1 MKAGLTAT
9 LSAISCECNYNYVQL
24 SSHQS
29 SQVQISSVQSMS
41 SLISVLNLG
50 LGKKWPMRGER
61 RSQER
66 RTMEKGKIH
75 LDRISNGG
83 RETGMMEPTMLSGRS
98 WCKGNKRP
106 RRPEQYI

>member
-9 LSAISCECNYNYVQL
+9 LSAISCEYNYVQL

-83 RETGMMEPTMLSGRS
+83 RETGSDGTHHVVR
-98 WCKGNKRP
+98 
-106 RRPEQYI
+106 